1 MSKKRFGLGSYTL
14 ALAISALT
22 TGCGFLAAGPASA
35 STTAYTPIKDAAP
48 RQLCLDV
55 RSEDGLQNDGARLQL
70 YHCTGVSDLSRSS
83 ALSRRTPG
91 KARFPGF
98 MIGPQSSPGKC
109 LVPDSTRSAF
119 TGQPVPDG
127 QGAQVDQETCYDFRQ
142 AQNWYLE
149 STNEIVNQYWQTC
162 LDTTGSGSNDHE
174 RVMIWPCNG
183 NLTQRWI
190 W

>member
-1 MSKKRFGLGSYTL
+1 MRKIRFRLGRYAL

-22 TGCGFLAAGPASA
+22 VGSGLLVVGPASA
-35 STTAYTPIKDAAP
+35 STTAYTPIKNAAP

-55 RSEDGLQNDGARLQL
+55 RSEDGLQKDGARLQI
-70 YHCTGVSDLSRSS
+70 YHCTGVSEQKFRLVPADSGQGPI
-83 ALSRRTPG
+83 PG
-91 KARFPGF
+91 LYEIR
-98 MIGPQSSPGKC
+98 PQSSPGKC
-109 LVPDSTRSAF
+109 LVPDSNRSAF

-127 QGAQVDQETCYDFRQ
+127 QGAQVVQESCYDFRQ

-162 LDTTGSGSNDHE
+162 LDTTGSGTHDHE
-174 RVMIWPCNG
+174 HVMIWPCNG